1 MTFFSIPSIPILT
14 RLSLLTLL
22 LFLAASP
29 ALGIENSEPDAATS
43 LSPALSESFTPWPA
57 ESSETRPWGY
67 WWWMGSAVNRDDIT
81 RCLELYQQAGMG
93 GVHIIPIYGA
103 KGFEEQYIEYLSPE
117 WMAMLDH
124 TVTEADRLGLGIDMT
139 LGTGWCYGGPHISDE
154 DADAVVVRET
164 FDVQPGASPEPLSLD
179 PASVQAVVAF
189 HPTSDEC
196 VILTDQIA
204 EDGSIDW
211 TAPEDSG
218 TESWTLYVISQK
230 PSGRRVKRAAPGG
243 EGYMLNAF
251 SQQAI
256 DAHLDV
262 FTEAF
267 DDYDGAM
274 PRSIYHDSYE
284 YAGNWSPDLFE
295 EFAARRG
302 YRLETELPAL
312 FGEDEPRRVAGV
324 RADYRRTIS
333 DMMTDNFTQTYVDWA
348 HDRGLL
354 VRNEAHGSPANLL
367 DLYGAV
373 DIPETEF
380 FRFDRNPLVA
390 KLSSSAAHTQGR
402 AYTASETATW
412 LDEHYHVTLGKL
424 KPFIDGLFLSGVNQ
438 MLYHGTCYSPEEA
451 EWPGWVFYAST
462 QMNPQ
467 NSIWRDAPALNAY
480 ISRCQS
486 VLQAGRPDNDILLY
500 WPLEDYW
507 HEADGLT
514 KNMTVHHTEWIM
526 DQPTGAT
533 ARELWRQGYAFDYI
547 SDRQLQSLEV
557 DSDGV
562 IHSANAEYRTIIVPP
577 CRYMSI
583 DTLPQLLRL
592 ADEGATVIFESV
604 PEDVPGWIDLE
615 MRRKVLLMFI
625 HILVYQDLPDS
636 ENNGHTSFYIGQ
648 NTFNFSSDLTDAL
661 EHANIPRESMLD
673 QNIFADENSLGAGLK
688 FIRRHLDDGRLYF
701 LTNVDSQFTDEYT
714 DVNPIDEFVTL
725 AHDAKDVVIMDPMT
739 GEFGRAYYMD
749 TEEGGKQVYLQM
761 PPGRTLIVRT
771 YDERQSDAIPPWPYY
786 PVRGSKTFSPP
797 GPWTVEFIDGGPVLP
812 ASFETDQPTLWTDID
827 DPDAI
832 RFAGTACY
840 STTFDRPTSLAS
852 ESTPNAWDLQLGGLH
867 ESARVRF
874 NGEELGTIFA
884 RPFELTIPN
893 ELFKDHDNLLEIEV
907 TNLSANRIRD
917 LDMRGVE
924 WRRFH
929 DINFVDIDYEG
940 FDATKWPVEPSGL
953 NGPLL
958 LWPLHEMEGP

>member
-1 MTFFSIPSIPILT
+1 MKNVLLHFSHILI
-14 RLSLLTLL
+14 RMSLLLL
-22 LFLAASP
+22 IAFLIGVPALADDTTPESASP
-29 ALGIENSEPDAATS
+29 SPAFSEPTFS
-43 LSPALSESFTPWPA
+43 PWPA
-57 ESSETRPWGY
+57 ETSETRPWGY
-67 WWWMGSAVNRDDIT
+67 WWWMGSAVNRTDIT

-103 KGFEEQYIEYLSPE
+103 KGFEDQYIEYLSPE

-139 LGTGWCYGGPHISDE
+139 LGTGWCFGGPHISDE

-164 FDVQPGASPEPLSLD
+164 FDVQPGTSPEPLSID

-196 VILTDQIA
+196 VILTDRIA

-211 TAPEDSG
+211 TAPEEPDG
-218 TESWTLYVISQK
+218 ESWTLYVISQK

-256 DAHLDV
+256 DSHLDV

-267 DDYDGAM
+267 DEYDGAM
-274 PRSIYHDSYE
+274 PRSVYHDSYE
-284 YAGNWSPDLFE
+284 YAGNWSPDLFA
-295 EFAARRG
+295 EFAERRG
-302 YRLETELPAL
+302 YQLETELPAL
-312 FGEDEPRRVAGV
+312 FGEGEPDRIAGV

-333 DMMTDNFTQTYVDWA
+333 DMMTDNFTQSYVDWA
-348 HDRGLL
+348 HDRGML

-467 NSIWRDAPALNAY
+467 NSIWRDVPALNAY

-486 VLQAGRPDNDILLY
+486 VLQAGRPDSEILLY

-547 SDRQLQSLEV
+547 SDRQLEGLEF
-557 DSDGV
+557 DPNGT
-562 IHSANAEYRTIIVPP
+562 IHSGNTEYQMILVPS
-577 CRYMSI
+577 CRHMSI
-583 DTLPQLLRL
+583 ETLCWFIAR
-592 ADEGATVIFESV
+592 AHEGATIIFESI
-604 PEDVPGWIDLE
+604 PEDVPGWEDLE
-615 MRRKVLLMFI
+615 HRREVLQKANNIFLK
-625 HILVYQDLPDS
+625 DLSDTEIELLTSSTIIPRRINVFPDP
-636 ENNGHTSFYIGQ
+636 IA
-648 NTFNFSSDLTDAL
+648 AL
-661 EHANIPRESMLD
+661 EAANIPRETMLD
-673 QNIFADENSLGAGLK
+673 QNIFTDENSLGAGLK
-688 FIRRHLDDGRLYF
+688 FIRGRLDDGRLYF
-701 LTNVDSQFTDEYT
+701 MTNGDAQFTDEYT

-725 AHDAKDVVIMDPMT
+725 AHDAKDIVIMDPMT
-739 GEFGRAYYMD
+739 GEFGRANFVD
-749 TEEGGKQVYLQM
+749 AEEDGTQVYLQM
-761 PPGRTLIVRT
+761 PAGRTLIVRT
-771 YDERQSDAIPPWPYY
+771 YDERQSDDIPSWPYY
-786 PVRGSKTFSPP
+786 PVRGSKTFSPY

-812 ASFETDQPTLWTDID
+812 AAFETQQPTLWTNID

-840 STTFDRPTSLAS
+840 ATTFDRPTSLAS
-852 ESTPNAWDLQLGGLH
+852 ESTPNAWELQLGGLH

-874 NGEELGTIFA
+874 NGENLGTIFA
-884 RPFELTIPN
+884 EPFELTIPN
-893 ELFKDHDNLLEIEV
+893 DLFQDHDNLLEIEV

-940 FDATKWPVEPSGL
+940 FDATIWPVEPSGL
-953 NGPLL
+953 DGPVF
-958 LWPLHEMEGP
+958 LWPLHEMETP